1 MATND
6 LRAVAPL
13 ARAQGGVFT
22 LGQAHQAGI
31 SHRTVHQSTR
41 SGLLE
46 QVHPGVYRFAG
57 APVVSLGN
65 LWAAHLYLPDH
76 ARLSHES
83 ALLLHGVGQVEPV
96 VAATV
101 GPNANQRFRGV
112 RVHRYCDLV
121 EEHTV
126 TVRGLPSTTLDR
138 AVVDVASVFS
148 KARLG
153 HLVDRITITDR
164 STSVGRIARTLR
176 QVNRRGRR
184 NIRNLVN
191 VLDERS
197 PGEPAPRSHLE
208 RRFDLLIAAA
218 GLPAPL
224 KEHPLSSAAGHVD
237 LVDRY
242 WPDAGLVAEVDG
254 RVWHSRE
261 AAMAKDRARD
271 RAAAAA
277 GLVVLRFL
285 DQEIDDCPELVV
297 ADLVATYRRRLA
309 DRPKK

>member
-1 MATND
+1 MAAND
-6 LRAVAPL
+6 LHAVAPL

-22 LGQAHQAGI
+22 LVQAHQVGI
-31 SHRTVHQSTR
+31 SRSTVHRSAR

-46 QVHPGVYRFAG
+46 QVHPGVYRFSGTPAR
-57 APVVSLGN
+57 SMGN

-101 GPNANQRFRGV
+101 GPGANQRFRDV

-121 EEHTV
+121 DEHTA
-126 TVRGLPSTTLDR
+126 TVRGLPTTTLDR
-138 AVVDVASVFS
+138 AVVDVASVYS
-148 KARLG
+148 KPRLG
-153 HLVDRITITDR
+153 HLVDRITINDR
-164 STSVGRIARTLR
+164 STSIGRIARTLR

-184 NIRNLVN
+184 NIRNLVD

-197 PGEPAPRSHLE
+197 PGAPTPRSRLE
-208 RRFDLLIAAA
+208 RRFDSLLQSA
-218 GLPAPL
+218 GLPSPK
-224 KEHPLSSAAGHVD
+224 KEHPLAADGHVD
-237 LVDRY
+237 TVDRY
-242 WPDAGLVAEVDG
+242 WPEAGLVAEVDG

-261 AAMAKDRARD
+261 SAMAKDRARD
-271 RAAAAA
+271 RAATAA

-285 DQEIDDCPELVV
+285 DEEIDDCPELVV
-297 ADLVATYRRRLA
+297 ADLVATYRRRVA
-309 DRPKK
+309 ERPKK

>member
-1 MATND
+1 VATND
-6 LRAVAPL
+6 LHAVAQL

-31 SHRTVHQSTR
+31 SRSTVHRSAR

-46 QVHPGVYRFAG
+46 QLHPGVYRFTGTPALSMG
-57 APVVSLGN
+57 H

-83 ALLLHGVGQVEPV
+83 ALLLHGVGQVEQV

-101 GPNANQRFRGV
+101 GPDANQRFRGV

-121 EEHTV
+121 DEHAA
-126 TVRGLPSTTLDR
+126 TVRGLPTTTLDR
-138 AVVDVASVFS
+138 AVVDVASVYS
-148 KARLG
+148 KPRLG
-153 HLVDRITITDR
+153 HLVDRITINERT
-164 STSVGRIARTLR
+164 TSIGRIARTLR

-184 NIRNLVN
+184 NIRNLVD

-197 PGEPAPRSHLE
+197 PGAPAPRSHLE
-208 RRFDLLIAAA
+208 RRFDALLAVA

-271 RAAAAA
+271 RAAMAA

-285 DQEIDDCPELVV
+285 DEEIDDCPHLVV
-297 ADLVATYRRRLA
+297 ADLVTTYQRRLV